1 MTNENINNTPTVTI
15 ELSEY
20 MALIQCATDFENLR
34 KALYLSAKLNY
45 NKTGLKFDED
55 IVGVMLRIIDGERYE
70 RKFADLKAAEQ
81 EA

>member
-1 MTNENINNTPTVTI
+1 MTNENINNTLTVTI

-34 KALYLSAKLNY
+34 KALYTCAKLNY
-45 NKTGLKFDED
+45 SKTGLQFSDD
-55 IVGVMLRIIDGERYE
+55 TICMMLRITDEERYE
-70 RKFADLKAAEQ
+70 RKLADLKAAEQ